1 MTRRLIALA
10 AALILAAG
18 GAVARAPVLTVSD
31 TRPFGYFLGDA
42 VQREVTLRVGPG
54 DVLDTAS
61 LPRPGPLNYWLEL
74 SRADI
79 TSSAEGDD
87 TIYRLALTYHTF
99 YAPLDTRRL
108 TIPAF
113 KLKISG
119 TTDAEITVPEFGF
132 VTSPIRQLFA
142 DKGQS
147 SDTATKLR
155 PDWTAP
161 RIATGGVRTAMLA
174 SGMTALAALAGLA
187 WLNAWW
193 PFHRRPARP
202 FTEAARFLR
211 SNVRRLDGATGYRV
225 ALLKLH
231 RAFDIAAG
239 RRVLADDVGAFLA
252 LHPEFAPFR
261 SDVERMFASSRQA
274 FFANEVDQARETMP
288 LSALSKLGD
297 HLGAAERRAA

>member
-1 MTRRLIALA
+1 MTRRLMALA
-10 AALILAAG
+10 AALLFAAS
-18 GAVARAPVLTVSD
+18 GAAARAPVLTVSD

-42 VQREVTLRVGPG
+42 IEREITLRVGPG

-61 LPRPGPLNYWLEL
+61 LPGAGPLNYWLEL
-74 SRADI
+74 SHTDL
-79 TSSAEGDD
+79 TSTAEGDD
-87 TIYRLALTYHTF
+87 TLYHLSLTYQTF

-113 KLKISG
+113 KLKVSG
-119 TTDAEITVPEFGF
+119 TTDAEVTVPEFEF
-132 VTSPIRQLFA
+132 VTAPIRPLFA

-155 PDWTAP
+155 PDGAAP
-161 RIATGGVRTAMLA
+161 RVPTGSVRTAMLA
-174 SGMTALAALAGLA
+174 SGFAAAAALGGLA

-211 SNVRRLDGATGYRV
+211 SNSRRLDGAAGYRV

-239 RRVLADDVGAFLA
+239 RRILSDDVSAFLGQ
-252 LHPEFAPFR
+252 HPEFAPFR
-261 SDVERMFASSRQA
+261 ADVERMFASSRQA
-274 FFANEVDQARETMP
+274 FFANEVDQARQLMP
-288 LSALSKLGD
+288 LSALSHLGD
-297 HLGAAERRAA
+297 RLGAAERGAA